1 MILILRRRLWPALA
15 MLALLSIDVAASA
28 QAPAF
33 RWWKSD
39 AFKKDLGLTADQ
51 STRIDKI
58 YQDTLPELQQEW
70 EELDRLESK
79 LSRLF
84 EGNADEA
91 VLARQIDRVETARAN
106 LNKSRSLM
114 LMRMRRVLTSDQLV
128 RFRVLS
134 QRYES
139 DARRQGPP
147 PAHSATPSPPGA
159 RR

>member
-1 MILILRRRLWPALA
+1 MMLLFRRPLWPAFAVL
-15 MLALLSIDVAASA
+15 MLLSIDVAASA

-39 AFKKDLGLTADQ
+39 AFKKELGLSTDQ
-51 STRIDKI
+51 SARIDKI

-70 EELDRLESK
+70 EELDRLETK

-114 LMRMRRVLTSDQLV
+114 LMRMRRVLTSEQLV
-128 RFRVLS
+128 RFRALS

-139 DARRQGPP
+139 DARNQAPP
-147 PAHSATPSPPGA
+147 PHPSAPSAGS

>member
-1 MILILRRRLWPALA
+1 MILMLPRRLWPALA
-15 MLALLSIDVAASA
+15 MLALLSVNVAASA

-39 AFKKDLGLTADQ
+39 AFKKDLGLTTDQ
-51 STRIDKI
+51 SARIDKI
-58 YQDTLPELQQEW
+58 YQDTLAELQQEW

-114 LMRMRRVLTSDQLV
+114 LMRMRRVLTSEQLV

-147 PAHSATPSPPGA
+147 PHAAAPPPSGA

>member
-1 MILILRRRLWPALA
+1 MMSFLRRRLWPALA
-15 MLALLSIDVAASA
+15 VLMLLSNDLAASA

-39 AFKKDLGLTADQ
+39 AFKKELGLSADQ
-51 STRIDKI
+51 ATRIDKI

-70 EELDRLESK
+70 EELDRLETK

-114 LMRMRRVLTSDQLV
+114 LMRMRRVLTSEQLV
-128 RFRVLS
+128 RFRTLS
-134 QRYES
+134 QRYEA
-139 DARRQGPP
+139 DARKQAPP
-147 PAHSATPSPPGA
+147 HPATPTPSGA

>member
-1 MILILRRRLWPALA
+1 MMLFLRRRLWPALA
-15 MLALLSIDVAASA
+15 VLTLLTIDVAASA

-39 AFKKDLGLTADQ
+39 AFKKELGLSADQ
-51 STRIDKI
+51 SGRIDKI

-70 EELDRLESK
+70 DELDRLETK

-128 RFRVLS
+128 RFRALS
-134 QRYES
+134 QRYEA
-139 DARRQGPP
+139 DARHQ
-147 PAHSATPSPPGA
+147 PSPHPTPQPGT

>member
-1 MILILRRRLWPALA
+1 MMLFLRRRLWPALA
-15 MLALLSIDVAASA
+15 VLTLLTIDVAASA

-39 AFKKDLGLTADQ
+39 AFKKELGLSADQ
-51 STRIDKI
+51 SARIDKI

-70 EELDRLESK
+70 DELDRLETK

-128 RFRVLS
+128 RFRALS
-134 QRYES
+134 QRYEA
-139 DARRQGPP
+139 DTRHQ
-147 PAHSATPSPPGA
+147 PSPHPTPQPGS

>member
-1 MILILRRRLWPALA
+1 MMSFLRRRLWPAIAVL
-15 MLALLSIDVAASA
+15 MLLSIDAAASA

-39 AFKKDLGLTADQ
+39 AFKKELGLSADQ

-70 EELDRLESK
+70 EELDRLETK

-114 LMRMRRVLTSDQLV
+114 LMRMRRVLTSEQLV
-128 RFRVLS
+128 RFKALS

-139 DARRQGPP
+139 DARNQAPRPHPATPP
-147 PAHSATPSPPGA
+147 PAGA